1 MIVIMPTSLY
11 QKIVTTKKYLTPKSS
26 FPILVAVSL
35 LSISGILFAST
46 PSPGHPWREVG
57 DGWWAATGTTAYRT
71 FTFPDASSTVLTDN
85 ALVTIAQGGTN
96 SNSTST
102 AMNTLSGLTT
112 KGDMSIHNGTKHE
125 RLPIGTNGYVLT
137 ASSSQSTG
145 VAWAPAVT
153 PPAGSNTEVQFNDN
167 SSLGSA
173 SAFTF
178 DKTNSTL
185 GLNGE
190 VNFTAQSDP
199 PASAAG
205 TLNVY
210 AKTISGRTM
219 LKAIGSAGV
228 NYAYQP
234 SFFQNS
240 IFIISTGGTTA
251 YNTIGNTVTSV
262 GTISH
267 VVSEPLGYMANQVT
281 AGTANATAGTGSNT
295 APYFIG
301 SQVGSNGFFFQARMA
316 FPDATSTGIRA
327 FVGFTSGTMAASVS
341 ADNPAGSGV
350 GWHYSTSAAYTG
362 WKFMTDNGTTMSTS
376 STMLPF
382 QQNAV
387 FDFFI
392 YCPPYP
398 NNGTIY
404 YRIDNLTASTTAEGS
419 TSTTLP
425 AGTTALRAGFQI
437 NNIAA
442 SARNVRLSRL
452 YVETDR

>member
-1 MIVIMPTSLY
+1 MPSSLS
-11 QKIVTTKKYLTPKSS
+11 QKIVTIKKRLTPKSS
-26 FPILVAVSL
+26 YPILVAVSL
-35 LSISGILFAST
+35 FSISGILFAST

-125 RLPIGTNGYVLT
+125 RLPVGANGYVLT

-145 VAWAPAVT
+145 VVWAPVTT
-153 PPAGSNTEVQFNDN
+153 PPAGANTEVQFND
-167 SSLGSA
+167 SSALGATST
-173 SAFTF
+173 FTF
-178 DKTNSTL
+178 NKTTSTL

-190 VNFTAQSDP
+190 LNLKAQSDP
-199 PASAAG
+199 PVSAAG
-205 TLNVY
+205 TMNVY
-210 AKTISGRTM
+210 AKTVSGRTM
-219 LKAIGSAGV
+219 LKAIGPYGV
-228 NYAYQP
+228 DYAYQP

-240 IFIISTGGTTA
+240 IFIINTGGTTA
-251 YNTIGNTVTSV
+251 YNTIGNTLTTV

-281 AGTANATAGTGSNT
+281 AATLNATAGTGSNT

-350 GWHYSTSAAYTG
+350 GWQYSTTGAYTG
-362 WKFMTDNGTTMSTS
+362 WKFMTDNGTTLSTT

-382 QQNAV
+382 AQNHV

-392 YCPPYP
+392 YCPPFP
-398 NNGTIY
+398 NNGTVY
-404 YRIDNLTASTTAEGS
+404 YRIDDLTASTTAEGS
-419 TSTTLP
+419 TSSTLP
-425 AGTTALRAGFQI
+425 AGTTAMRAGFQI
-437 NNIAA
+437 NNTAA
-442 SARNVRLSRL
+442 SARNVRLGRL